1 MNTALKS
8 LKNLKR
14 LTLAALATTTLALAC
29 LPAQA
34 FERVGDRKLI
44 VFGGRQ
50 QVPVLDPHVRYD
62 WSTRMMQQA
71 VYDAMAKY
79 NGNPTKVEPWLA
91 ERWEVSPD
99 AKVWTFH
106 LVKNAKFHNGDAVDA
121 EAVRY
126 SFERGLKL
134 NKGVAWMLKD
144 FLDPAGIQV
153 VDAHTVR
160 FTLKQ
165 GYAPFIGW
173 VPWWYIVNPKQVKA
187 NEVAGDYGQK
197 WLTENS
203 AGSGPFKQKRWEQNV
218 LHELVANEG
227 YWKGW
232 PQGEKNRPAGIVYRI
247 IREPA
252 AQKAALA
259 RGEADIVEGL
269 TPDDYDQIKQQK
281 GIVVQDHAGMTTFG
295 IKFNTQ
301 NGPTKDVNL
310 RRAIAHAVDYESML
324 KIYNGAAILET
335 SPFPQGMRGH
345 INVPG
350 RAEQDLAKA
359 KAFLAKSAYPQG
371 GIELDYYHVAGL
383 EEARRIGLVL
393 LLNLQKLNIKV
404 NVIAEQW
411 PNMVSRGSKPETA
424 PHMTSVYVTPISTDP
439 DSVAYQYHRN
449 AWGQYFAMSHYDNPK
464 VNGLIDKARVTA
476 KWEERAPLYAQIQTQ
491 IMEDQPEIFGMIQK
505 RRWAHRDYLKG
516 FSFSPVRF
524 TGEVDLYQ
532 LWIDAK

>member
-1 MNTALKS
+1 MKMPW
-8 LKNLKR
+8 
-14 LTLAALATTTLALAC
+14 LAALAATLLATAVP
-29 LPAQA
+29 PADA
-34 FERVGDRKLI
+34 FEREGDRKII
-44 VFGGRQ
+44 VFAGRQ

-71 VYDAMAKY
+71 IYDALAKY
-79 NGNPTKVEPWLA
+79 TGNPAKLEPWLA
-91 ERWEVSPD
+91 ERWETSPD

-106 LVKNAKFHNGDAVDA
+106 LVKNAKFHNGDPVDA

-144 FLDPAGIQV
+144 FLDPAGITA

-165 GYAPFIGW
+165 GYAPFISW

-203 AGSGPFKQKRWEQNV
+203 AGSGPFKQKRWVQNT
-218 LHELVANEG
+218 LHELVANDT

-232 PQGEKNRPAGIVYRI
+232 PMGEAKRPAGIIYRVV
-247 IREPA
+247 REPA

-269 TPDDYDQIKQQK
+269 TTEDYDQLKGGGAAAK

-301 NGPTKDVNL
+301 QGPTKDLNL
-310 RRAIAHAVDYESML
+310 RKAIAYAVDYEAMV
-324 KIYNGAAILET
+324 KIYNGAATLET

-345 INVPG
+345 VAVANRPK
-350 RAEQDLAKA
+350 QDLARA
-359 KAFLAKSAYPQG
+359 KEYLAKSAYPTG
-371 GIELDYYHVAGL
+371 GIELDYYHVSGL

-404 NVIAEQW
+404 NVVAEQW
-411 PNMVSRGSKPETA
+411 PNMVAKGSKPETA

-439 DSVAYQYHRN
+439 DAVAYQYHRN
-449 AWGQYFAMSHYDNPK
+449 AWGQYFAMSHYDNAK
-464 VNGLIDKARVTA
+464 VNGLIDRARTLA
-476 KWEERAPLYAQIQTQ
+476 KWEERAPLYAQIQQQ
-491 IMEDQPEIFGMIQK
+491 IMDDQPEVFGMIQN
-505 RRWAHRDYLKG
+505 RRWAHRNYLKG
-516 FSFSPVRF
+516 FQFCPVRF
-524 TGEVDLYQ
+524 TGEVDLHA

>member
-1 MNTALKS
+1 MKS
-8 LKNLKR
+8 LRQLS
-14 LTLAALATTTLALAC
+14 LAACAGILLAGALA
-29 LPAQA
+29 PAAA
-34 FERVGDRKLI
+34 FERAGERKVI

-71 VYDAMAKY
+71 LYDALAKY
-79 NGNPTKVEPWLA
+79 TGNPARIEPWLA
-91 ERWEVSPD
+91 ERWESSPD

-106 LVKNAKFHNGDAVDA
+106 LVKNARFHNGDPVDA

-144 FLDPAGIQV
+144 FLEPAGIQV
-153 VDAHTVR
+153 LDPYTVR

-165 GYAPFIGW
+165 GYAPFLGW
-173 VPWWYIVNPKQVKA
+173 VPWWYIVNPKEVKA
-187 NEVAGDYGQK
+187 HEVDGDYGQK
-197 WLTENS
+197 WLTEHS
-203 AGSGPFKQKRWEQNV
+203 AGSGPYKQKRWEQNV
-218 LHELVANEG
+218 LHELVANDA

-232 PQGEKNRPAGIVYRI
+232 PMGEAKRPAGIVYRI

-269 TPDDYDQIKQQK
+269 TPEDFDQLKKAK
-281 GIVVQDHAGMTTFG
+281 GTVVEDHPGMTTFG

-301 NGPTKDVNL
+301 HGPTKDINL
-310 RRAIAHAVDYESML
+310 RKAIAYAMDYESML
-324 KIYNGAAILET
+324 KIYNGAAVLET

-345 INVPG
+345 IDVPG
-350 RAEQDLAKA
+350 RPTQDLAKA
-359 KAFLAKSAYPQG
+359 REYLAKSAHPQG

-411 PNMVSRGSKPETA
+411 PNMVARGAKAETA

-439 DSVAYQYHRN
+439 DAVAYQYHRN

-464 VNGLIDKARVTA
+464 VDALIDKARA
-476 KWEERAPLYAQIQTQ
+476 LGKWEERAPLYAQIQQQ
-491 IMEDQPEIFGMIQK
+491 IMADQPEVFGMIQN
-505 RRWAHRDYLKG
+505 RRWARRDYLKG
-516 FSFSPVRF
+516 FQFSPVRF
-524 TGEVDLYQ
+524 TGEVDLYP

>member
-1 MNTALKS
+1 MHRFLRTGL
-8 LKNLKR
+8 R
-14 LTLAALATTTLALAC
+14 AALTGALTATLMATAIA
-29 LPAQA
+29 PAQA
-34 FERVGDRKLI
+34 FERVGDRKVL

-71 VYDAMAKY
+71 VYDALAKY
-79 NGNPTKVEPWLA
+79 TGNPAKIEPWLA
-91 ERWEVSPD
+91 ERWDVSPD
-99 AKVWTFH
+99 AKTWTFH
-106 LVKNAKFHNGDAVDA
+106 LVKNAKFHNGDPVDA

-134 NKGVAWMLKD
+134 NKGVAWMIKD
-144 FLDPAGIQV
+144 FLDPSGIEV
-153 VDAHTVR
+153 VDAYTVR
-160 FTLKQ
+160 FNLKQ
-165 GYAPFIGW
+165 GYAPFLGW

-187 NEVAGDYGQK
+187 NEGGDYGQK

-203 AGSGPFKQKRWEQNV
+203 AGSGPYKQGRWQQNV
-218 LHELVANEG
+218 MHELLANET

-232 PQGEKNRPAGIVYRI
+232 PMPAAKRPAAIVYRI

-269 TPDDYDQIKQQK
+269 TPEDYDQLKAQK
-281 GIVVQDHAGMTTFG
+281 GTVVQDHAGMTTFG

-301 NGPTKDVNL
+301 SGPTKDLNL
-310 RRAIAHAVDYESML
+310 RKAIAYAVDYEAML

-345 INVPG
+345 IDVADRPVQN
-350 RAEQDLAKA
+350 LAKA
-359 KAFLAKSAYPQG
+359 REYLAKSAYPNG
-371 GIELDYYHVAGL
+371 GLELDYYYVNGL

-393 LLNLQKLNIKV
+393 LLNLSKLNIKV
-404 NVIAEQW
+404 NVLPEQW
-411 PNMVSRGSKPETA
+411 PNMVARGTKLETS
-424 PHMTSVYVTPISTDP
+424 PHMTSVYVTPITTDP
-439 DSVAYQYHRN
+439 DAVAYQYHRN

-464 VNGLIDKARVTA
+464 VNALIDKARGLA
-476 KWEERAPLYAQIQTQ
+476 KWEARAPLYAQIQQQ
-491 IMEDQPEIFGMIQK
+491 IMADQPEVFGMIQN

-516 FSFSPVRF
+516 FQFSPVRF

-532 LWIDAK
+532 LWIDSK